1 MSMTAAEILRD
12 ELRHARTA
20 RELSQ
25 EEFGRLIR
33 YSGTHVSSVETGSR
47 PPTDDY
53 LAAVDRALATGGL
66 FARLLPR
73 LSELDSAPLW
83 VREWIEI
90 EQQSKALRWY
100 EMAWVPG
107 LLQTEGYARAV
118 FATDGRLSAEEI
130 EARVAARLARQRML
144 FGDSPPHFVGIVDE
158 AVLRRAVGGSA
169 VMREQLFHLVRL
181 NEEHRR
187 VRIHVVPASVGA
199 YSGLDGPLVI
209 ATLPEG

>member
-1 MSMTAAEILRD
+1 
-12 ELRHARTA
+12 
-20 RELSQ
+20 
-25 EEFGRLIR
+25 
-33 YSGTHVSSVETGSR
+33 
-47 PPTDDY
+47 
-53 LAAVDRALATGGL
+53 
-66 FARLLPR
+66 
-73 LSELDSAPLW
+73 
-83 VREWIEI
+83 REWIEI

-130 EARVAARLARQRML
+130 EVRVAARLGRQRML
-144 FGDSPPHFVGIVDE
+144 LGDSPPHFVGIVDE

-187 VRIHVVPASVGA
+187 VRIHVVPASVGT
-199 YSGLDGPLVI
+199 YSGLDGPLI
-209 ATLPEG
+209 LATLPEGGEIGYLDNRLRGVTVNRPAEIADIREYWEATLAEAMTLHQSTELIREVAKTWI